1 MKQDR
6 KEPETSK
13 SQISKKRKREKPLVE
28 KLPSADSGYNC
39 KFARA
44 LGSVDWHTRE
54 QGLHALTVWLTR
66 NDVSDEDLTKIWKA
80 LFFCF
85 WHSDKAPVQ
94 VPHERLLCSQ
104 TCVASSRILTS
115 FIYVEHTSVY
125 RPSLQTG
132 LPPSCPS

>member
-6 KEPETSK
+6 EETGSSK
-13 SQISKKRKREKPLVE
+13 SQVSKKRKREKPLVE

-66 NDVSDEDLTKIWKA
+66 NEVSDEDLTKIWKA

-94 VPHERLLCSQ
+94 VLPERLLSPH
-104 TCVASSRILTS
+104 TCVLSTERVESSLHAELTS
-115 FIYVEHTSVY
+115 AY
-125 RPSLQTG
+125 RPSSQNA
-132 LPPSCPS
+132 LPPSCLS

>member
-1 MKQDR
+1 MKQNKD
-6 KEPETSK
+6 ETGSAELRV
-13 SQISKKRKREKPLVE
+13 SKKRKRERPLVE

-54 QGLHALTVWLTR
+54 QGLHALTVWLAR
-66 NDVSDEDLTKIWKA
+66 NEVSDQDLTKIWKA

-94 VPHERLLCSQ
+94 VLYERLPESQ
-104 TCVASSRILTS
+104 TCS
-115 FIYVEHTSVY
+115 
-125 RPSLQTG
+125 P
-132 LPPSCPS
+132 